1 MVLKNALIDK
11 ILNAW
16 QVMKIVKYAKKIM
29 AVKDVIMDF
38 YYLIVSKYVINNV
51 HSAIVKAIQ
60 NAIN

>member
-1 MVLKNALIDK
+1 
-11 ILNAW
+11 
-16 QVMKIVKYAKKIM
+16 MKIVKYAKKIM
-29 AVKDVIMDF
+29 AVKNVIMDF

>member
-16 QVMKIVKYAKKIM
+16 QAMKIVKYAKKIM
-29 AVKDVIMDF
+29 AVKNVIMDF

-51 HSAIVKAIQ
+51 HSAIVKAIH